1 MVTDMLKHA
10 PMFRRIKVWKKY
22 KGNVPAMGVGQTR
35 GQAAVIKQG
44 AYTSAFSVPVLRILA
59 GLAAVYVFLGQR
71 WGGLLTSK

>member
-44 AYTSAFSVPVLRILA
+44 AYIYLLFFVSPLRSLA
-59 GLAAVYVFLGQR
+59 GISRHLCVSPLSVLF
-71 WGGLLTSK
+71 